1 MAIKKNDDKEDTIK
15 EHDNKK
21 VDDKQDGNKE
31 DENREDDDVH
41 QIITEQKMKN
51 DMLVH
56 VTVFKVQRSRNRLK
70 PTSCGHEFQLFFQC
84 FGFRSIEILRNVSTW
99 HNIFCDVLGLLRSS
113 IGTVREHL
121 RAI

>member
-1 MAIKKNDDKEDTIK
+1 MTK
-15 EHDNKK
+15 
-21 VDDKQDGNKE
+21 KQDGNKE
-31 DENREDDDVH
+31 DDNREDDNREDDNVH

-51 DMLVH
+51 EMLVR
-56 VTVFKVQRSRNRLK
+56 VKVFKVQALAILK